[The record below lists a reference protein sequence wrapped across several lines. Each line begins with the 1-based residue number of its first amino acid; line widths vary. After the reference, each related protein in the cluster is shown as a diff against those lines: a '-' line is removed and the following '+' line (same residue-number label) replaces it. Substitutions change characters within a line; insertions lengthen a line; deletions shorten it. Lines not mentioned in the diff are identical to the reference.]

1 MEEEKP
7 EQGMFATSAGT
18 DLYRYTGKLSQ
29 VEFDRMLAA
38 ASMWRAS
45 DVTVQPGLAVMAEIA
60 GKWRRITHVPL
71 NVPEVQSIV
80 RSIYGENGTTML
92 STGRDLDFAY
102 EIRNPMRNPET
113 LEWEPGYELQP
124 VRLRFRTNITAI
136 RAPGG
141 GDGASITMRSL
152 PSQPPA
158 IYRIGIDPVDKTKIG
173 IEQDILTHWRPEQGL
188 NLVCGPT
195 GSGKST
201 LLSSM
206 VRWRCEQPDACEK
219 VLEFSSPIEY
229 VYDGLDFPSSFVSQT
244 GVGKHLI
251 NHEERSEGGV
261 WGYCIRNSLRR
272 KPSTIILGEARDRHT
287 IEGCIQAA
295 LSGHLTVS
303 TLHTIGV
310 PETFR
315 RLVMPFP
322 AAERATISV
331 DLMQVLNLVVTQ
343 LLLRRVGGGKV
354 AIREY
359 MVFDAGV
366 RRSLEDVPPD
376 NWPKMLRQMLS
387 CGYTPEG
394 RPIIGQAMDKA
405 AQALHEQ
412 GLISEEDM
420 RFASSRA
427 ASEEEN

>member
-1 MEEEKP
+1 M
-7 EQGMFATSAGT
+7 
-18 DLYRYTGKLSQ
+18 
-29 VEFDRMLAA
+29 
-38 ASMWRAS
+38 
-45 DVTVQPGLAVMAEIA
+45 
-60 GKWRRITHVPL
+60 
-71 NVPEVQSIV
+71 
-80 RSIYGENGTTML
+80 
-92 STGRDLDFAY
+92 
-102 EIRNPMRNPET
+102 
-113 LEWEPGYELQP
+113 
-124 VRLRFRTNITAI
+124 
-136 RAPGG
+136 
-141 GDGASITMRSL
+141 
-152 PSQPPA
+152 
-158 IYRIGIDPVDKTKIG
+158 
-173 IEQDILTHWRPEQGL
+173 
-188 NLVCGPT
+188 CGPT

-201 LLSSM
+201 LLSGM
-206 VRWRCEQPDACEK
+206 VRWRCEQPDANEK

-244 GVGKHLI
+244 GVGTHLI
-251 NHEERSEGGV
+251 NHEERSEGSA
-261 WGYCIRNSLRR
+261 WSYCIRNSLRR

-295 LSGHLTVS
+295 LSGHLTIS

-359 MVFDAGV
+359 MLFDAGV
-366 RRSLEDVPPD
+366 RRALEDVPPD

-387 CGYTPEG
+387 SGQTPQG
-394 RPIIGQAMDKA
+394 RPVIGQAMDKA
-405 AQALHEQ
+405 ARALHAE

-420 RFASSRA
+420 HFASARA
-427 ASEEEN
+427 ASEEED